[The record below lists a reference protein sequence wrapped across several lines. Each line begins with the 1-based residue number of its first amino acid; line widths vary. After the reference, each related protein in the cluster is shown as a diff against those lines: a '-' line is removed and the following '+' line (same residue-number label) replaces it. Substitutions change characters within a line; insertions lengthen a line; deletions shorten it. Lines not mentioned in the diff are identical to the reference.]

1 MGCVSYTAFPA
12 HIQVD
17 SGLQDYL
24 KALTQQP
31 LNPLPS
37 YLDPRNC
44 KKFAPPILRYGW
56 AIDEGA
62 IMKFA
67 EEHDLVLVCGPD
79 NTPNVEDTISDP
91 AIILAIV
98 EHLGIHDT
106 GHMGFE
112 AAFENGDYIY
122 IFVVGTNYT
131 SFPIEEEQAKLK
143 EFFGGAP
150 GRWFLDLEEW
160 QWKRFA
166 KAPPCKLLP
175 LLSVVCFSNFNFNSV
190 THHCK
195 LAPDHYN
202 PLPTSTVR
210 SYTSGGTCTCI
221 PVGSAFAFP

>member
-1 MGCVSYTAFPA
+1 MSATATTTKKKPLFAPA
-12 HIQVD
+12 EGSRYVH
-17 SGLQDYL
+17 GDYL

-37 YLDPRNC
+37 YLVPRNC
-44 KKFAPPILRYGW
+44 KKLAPPILRYGW

-131 SFPIEEEQAKLK
+131 SFPIQEEQAKLK

-160 QWKRFA
+160 QWKRSA
-166 KAPPCKLLP
+166 KAPPFPTAPARRTVDHNMPNP
-175 LLSVVCFSNFNFNSV
+175 LLFNV
-190 THHCK
+190 
-195 LAPDHYN
+195 DHDDDD
-202 PLPTSTVR
+202 VR
-210 SYTSGGTCTCI
+210 
-221 PVGSAFAFP
+221 P